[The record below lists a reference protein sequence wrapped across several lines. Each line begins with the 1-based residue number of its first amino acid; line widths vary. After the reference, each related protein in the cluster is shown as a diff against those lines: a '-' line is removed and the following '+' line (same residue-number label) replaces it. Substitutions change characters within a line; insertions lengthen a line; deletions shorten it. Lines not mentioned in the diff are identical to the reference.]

1 MGIRLVERD
10 LLDVAVEHGLED
22 YPHWAG
28 AERRLTDAD
37 IARALQEERLIAPDD
52 SRDPNAPMCAEDHA
66 ARVAWLVRHGDFRR
80 MSLVFRNGRLC
91 DGNHRFA
98 ACLFAGIERIR
109 CVFMEQDETA
119 AVAA

>member
-1 MGIRLVERD
+1 MGIRLKERD

-22 YPHWAG
+22 YPFWAG
-28 AERRLTDAD
+28 AERRITDAD
-37 IARALQEERLIAPDD
+37 IDRALAEGRFIAPDD
-52 SRDPNAPMCAEDHA
+52 NRDPNTPMSAEDHA

-98 ACLFAGIERIR
+98 ACLYAGIERIR
-109 CVFMEQDETA
+109 CVFMESDALA
-119 AVAA
+119 AAA